1 LSQWTVP
8 ASFAYTQAVSPT
20 PAPVTVTTLG
30 TDGSDKAK
38 GGFLSGAML
47 FIVAGVAGA
56 FIVLGLFG
64 TIYYYRGQK
73 NRKVKSAKVIVVNTD
88 DTY

>member
-1 LSQWTVP
+1 
-8 ASFAYTQAVSPT
+8 
-20 PAPVTVTTLG
+20 
-30 TDGSDKAK
+30 
-38 GGFLSGAML
+38 ML

-64 TIYYYRGQK
+64 TIYYYRGHKK

-88 DTY
+88 DNY